1 MNLVIKIALGVI
13 LAVVIM
19 GISAAL
25 IEFYAIQEMQESLV
39 RQQKQKQARIKQ
51 QHEAKLRD
59 HKIQRLLAIKEN
71 KKKAETQRIVR
82 EKQQAWYVWY
92 NKREPKGCDNWQS
105 DRHMVECINKKM
117 DLKSEFNK
125 MWGLQRNI
133 SKNKVIK

>member
-13 LAVVIM
+13 LAFVIM
-19 GISAAL
+19 GVSAAL
-25 IEFYAIQEMQESLV
+25 IEFYAEQEMQESLQ
-39 RQQKQKQARIKQ
+39 RQQKQKQNRIKQ

-59 HKIQRLLAIKEN
+59 RKIQRLLAIKEN
-71 KKKAETQRIVR
+71 QKKAKEQRLFR
-82 EKQQAWYVWY
+82 EKHQAWYAWY

-125 MWGLQRNI
+125 TWNLQLNLSR
-133 SKNKVIK
+133 K

>member
-25 IEFYAIQEMQESLV
+25 IEFYAEQEMQESLQ
-39 RQQKQKQARIKQ
+39 RQQKQKQNRIKQ

-59 HKIQRLLAIKEN
+59 QKIQRLLTIKEN
-71 KKKAETQRIVR
+71 KKKAEAQRSAR
-82 EKQQAWYVWY
+82 EKQQAWYAWY
-92 NKREPKGCDNWQS
+92 NEREPSGCENWQS

-117 DLKSEFNK
+117 DLKNEFKIVWNSHNK
-125 MWGLQRNI
+125 IG
-133 SKNKVIK
+133 K